1 MFVRE
6 KRIGAYSYL
15 YLVETVRE
23 NGKTKQ
29 RIVRNLGRKEMV
41 EARGDLDR
49 LARSAARLSQRS
61 MILSLIE
68 DVSAPLL
75 FERLWRDSG
84 CRAVVEEL
92 LAGRRFEFA
101 VERAVFLTVLHRL
114 MVSGSDRACE
124 NWRDDYRIDCIDE
137 LELHHLYRAMIWLGE
152 ELAASEQAGRTLVP
166 RCVKDLIEERLFTR
180 RRDLF
185 SDLSVVFMDTTSLYF
200 EGRGGKTLGQN
211 GHSKDYRPHLKQM
224 IVGIIM
230 DQDGRPVCSEMW
242 PGNTTDVT
250 TLIPVIDRLWQR
262 FAIGRVCVVADRG
275 MISAETIAGL
285 EERRL
290 EYILGVRERSSKEV
304 YDVVLKD
311 PKPSIPLVIPRPR
324 RPDTEL
330 EAKEL
335 WVGPALVFERL
346 WEETG
351 CRAVIEKL
359 AGERKHGFALERAVF
374 LTVLH
379 RLFAG
384 GSDRAADRWREDYR
398 INGVEGLDLH
408 HLYRAMAWL
417 GEELPASEQDNRT
430 PFAPRCLKDVVE
442 ERLFAK
448 RRDLFTKLDLV
459 FMDTTSLYFEGAG
472 GQTLGRRGYS
482 KDHRPDLRQM
492 ILAVLLDGDGRPVCT
507 EMWPGN
513 TADTGS
519 LVPVV
524 DRLRQRFSIGRVCI
538 VADRG
543 MISAETI
550 AELEARGLFY
560 ILGVRER
567 IDKLVRELVLDD
579 PDPFVPLAITKRG
592 KSVNYEAKAV
602 ALAGRR
608 YIVCRNHEEAKKDA
622 GSGQVSPARR
632 ARRR

>member
-1 MFVRE
+1 MYFRKKTSGGRAYLQIVESHRDGAQVRQQV
-6 KRIGAYSYL
+6 I
-15 YLVETVRE
+15 T
-23 NGKTKQ
+23 T
-29 RIVRNLGRKEMV
+29 LGRV
-41 EARGDLDR
+41 EDLR
-49 LARSAARLSQRS
+49 KSGQL
-61 MILSLIE
+61 
-68 DVSAPLL
+68 
-75 FERLWRDSG
+75 ERLLRSG
-84 CRAVVEEL
+84 A
-92 LAGRRFEFA
+92 
-101 VERAVFLTVLHRL
+101 
-114 MVSGSDRACE
+114 
-124 NWRDDYRIDCIDE
+124 
-137 LELHHLYRAMIWLGE
+137 
-152 ELAASEQAGRTLVP
+152 
-166 RCVKDLIEERLFTR
+166 
-180 RRDLF
+180 
-185 SDLSVVFMDTTSLYF
+185 
-200 EGRGGKTLGQN
+200 
-211 GHSKDYRPHLKQM
+211 
-224 IVGIIM
+224 
-230 DQDGRPVCSEMW
+230 
-242 PGNTTDVT
+242 
-250 TLIPVIDRLWQR
+250 R
-262 FAIGRVCVVADRG
+262 FAAKAIVVDAINDG
-275 MISAETIAGL
+275 AAISANV
-285 EERRL
+285 RR
-290 EYILGVRERSSKEV
+290 I
-304 YDVVLKD
+304 
-311 PKPSIPLVIPRPR
+311 
-324 RPDTEL
+324 
-330 EAKEL
+330 
-335 WVGPALVFERL
+335 GPALVFERL

-359 AGERKHGFALERAVF
+359 AGERKHGFSLERAVF

-384 GSDRAADRWREDYR
+384 GSDRAADRWREDYQ

-417 GEELPASEQDNRT
+417 GEELPASEQDDRT

-442 ERLFAK
+442 ERLFAS
-448 RRDLFTKLDLV
+448 RRDLFSKLDLV

-524 DRLRQRFSIGRVCI
+524 DRLGRRFSIGRVCI

-567 IDKLVRELVLDD
+567 TDKLVRELVLDN
-579 PDPFVPLAITKRG
+579 PGPFVPLAIARRG

-622 GSGQVSPARR
+622 ADRAAILAALERQLKKGDKALVGNGGYRRFLATTGEKGFVIDRAKAEQDARFDGVFVLRTNTELAPLEVMLCYKQLTMVEQTFRTAKSLFATRPIFHKLDETIRGHVSCSFLALVLKKELEDRIADLGKPGSWPEILADLDSLTETEVEQDNKRFLLRSAPRPAASLALRAVGVALPPTVRQVAE
-632 ARRR
+632 A